1 MGTIHAPSHKRRKV
15 RLGML
20 PLADA
25 APFLVARDLGFFEG
39 QGLDVS
45 LSVEASWAGIRDKL
59 AMGQIDAAQLLAPMP
74 LAANLGADRLGVP
87 METALTLSRN
97 GNSITVSNELFDA
110 MDAPEPEAV
119 ATGLALRRVL
129 DRNALAGRKR
139 REKLVFAHV
148 FPFSSHHYLLRDWL
162 AASGIDPDRDV
173 SLIVIPPPLVLQHL
187 REGRIDGYCVG
198 APWGMAAEVEGMG
211 RRLIATHTIR
221 PGCAEKVLGVTRSW
235 ATLHPAAH
243 LALVAALIE
252 AGRWLEQPGHRAQ
265 AAQMLIDAK
274 LIGAPDETLRAA
286 LSDLGA
292 DQLGPQFIFGAG
304 DTLPPHHD
312 DARWFIEQM
321 RRWKQ
326 TPETQD
332 IESTVHASYRLRLHG
347 QASAMATSV
356 GAVTH

>member
-1 MGTIHAPSHKRRKV
+1 MGTFRAPSHKRRKV

-25 APFLVARDLGFFEG
+25 APLLVARDLGFFEG

-97 GNSITVSNELFDA
+97 GNSITLSNELFEA
-110 MDAPEPEAV
+110 MGEPEPEPQA
-119 ATGLALRRVL
+119 AGAALRRVL
-129 DRNALAGRKR
+129 DRDAVAGRKR
-139 REKLVFAHV
+139 RVFAHV
-148 FPFSSHHYLLRDWL
+148 FPFSTHHYLLRDWL
-162 AASGIDPDRDV
+162 AASGIDPERDV
-173 SLIVIPPPLVLQHL
+173 SLIVIPPPLVLQQL

-198 APWGMAAEVEGMG
+198 APWGMAAEVEGIG
-211 RRLIATHTIR
+211 RRVLATHMIR

-265 AAQMLIDAK
+265 AAQMLIDAR

-286 LSDLGA
+286 LSDDGA
-292 DQLGPQFIFGAG
+292 DRLGPQFIFGAG
-304 DTLPPHHD
+304 QTLSPHHH
-312 DARWFIEQM
+312 DARWFVEQM
-321 RRWKQ
+321 QRWNQ
-326 TPETQD
+326 TRDPLD
-332 IESTVHASYRLRLHG
+332 IESTVNASYRLRVHG
-347 QASAMATSV
+347 QATALATAIGS
-356 GAVTH
+356 VTH